1 MFSILIF
8 CCSEDGKGSNV
19 AFLFFDLIYCGCFLD
34 GQLREIRLLYLGMCM
49 ICFVIGW
56 VVVNLCS

>member
-1 MFSILIF
+1 MFRILIF

-34 GQLREIRLLYLGMCM
+34 GRLREIPLLYLSTYVYDLFCDRMGSCQS
-49 ICFVIGW
+49 
-56 VVVNLCS
+56 L